1 VNVTTNGSKAQY
13 DDLIASLV
21 ALTGDSEEP
30 DLELRAEVE
39 LTTARALMRR
49 GELEYAARFL
59 LRATKYAKSD
69 TLRTQIVEQILQI
82 AKSWEKQGGEIAAK
96 RERLLRYA
104 LELAPGQA
112 AVPLAQFLQRQ
123 GRLQESA
130 DMWRESIRHN
140 PQEHAGYLGL
150 ARLHKQM
157 GEAEQALEA
166 CLHLA
171 SVSLSA
177 KNTLV
182 AAGLLDELAPHLPA
196 ARPNQTV
203 KVGLLGNATLDHLQN
218 YLKVELYKAGLR
230 PELYAGGF
238 GQYTQEIL
246 DPESGLYAFA
256 PDVLVLAIH
265 PSRLFPNL
273 HSFPFD
279 MTVEERRA
287 EVAAGLET
295 MRVLI
300 ETFTKRCPSIMLV
313 HNMAVPQHL
322 ALGTLDLRDELG
334 QVALFNMINLQLAE
348 MVRDQFRNVYV
359 LDEDAIQSRC
369 GKAQATDER
378 MWLAARLPW
387 SDSVLRALSQEY
399 MRFIRPL
406 KGLNK
411 KCIVLDL
418 DNTLWGGV
426 IGEDGLAG
434 IQLGTEAPGSAYVA
448 FQRELERL
456 WRRGILLAIS
466 SKNNLDDAMSVFEQ
480 HPDMVLKLSHFAAY
494 QINWE
499 PKEQNIRDIAKE
511 LNIGLDSLVFLD
523 DNPMERARVRA
534 ELPMVLTPEMPKD
547 PAHYRRALLELGVFD
562 TLALTEEDRNR
573 NKLYAEQQARQ
584 QYEATFSSGTLN
596 DYLAGLQMTV
606 DIAPADGLTLP
617 RIAQLTNK
625 TNQFNLTTRRYTE
638 AQIEEMRARGS
649 LVFGMGVADRF
660 GDNGLVGVA
669 IVSPGS
675 HDTWEIDTLLM
686 SCRVM
691 GREAETALLS
701 VIAQQVREHG
711 ARHLEGWYIPTAKN
725 APVKA
730 FYPRHGF
737 TATSEKPDGS
747 VLYTFDL
754 NESEVIV
761 PEWLTLRI
769 KLPVPAA
776 LPSEMK

>member
-1 VNVTTNGSKAQY
+1 MKATTNGSKDQY
-13 DDLIASLV
+13 NDMIASLV
-21 ALTGDSEEP
+21 ALTGDGEAP
-30 DLELRAEVE
+30 DLELLAEVE
-39 LTTARALMRR
+39 LNTARALTRR
-49 GELEYAARFL
+49 GELENASQSLLHAAGHAEL
-59 LRATKYAKSD
+59 GA
-69 TLRTQIVEQILQI
+69 LRTQIIEQILQV
-82 AKSWEKQGGEIAAK
+82 AKSWEKQGGEIAEK

-112 AVPLAQFLQRQ
+112 AAPLAQFLQRQ
-123 GRLQESA
+123 GRLQEA
-130 DMWRESIRHN
+130 VEMWRESIRCS
-140 PQEHAGYLGL
+140 PQEHTGYLGL
-150 ARLHKQM
+150 ARLYKQM
-157 GEAEQALEA
+157 GQPEQALEA
-166 CLHLA
+166 CLNLA
-171 SVSLSA
+171 SISPSA
-177 KNTLV
+177 RNTLV
-182 AAGLLDELAPHLPA
+182 VAGLLDELAPHLPA
-196 ARPNQTV
+196 AKPNQTV

-218 YLKVELYKAGLR
+218 YLKVELYQAGLR
-230 PELYAGGF
+230 PDLYAGGF

-287 EVAAGLET
+287 EMAAGLESIRT
-295 MRVLI
+295 LLQ
-300 ETFTKRCPSIMLV
+300 TFTQRCPAVVLL
-313 HNMAVPQHL
+313 HNMVVPQHP

-334 QVALFNMINLQLAE
+334 QVALFNTINLQLAE

-359 LDEDAIQSRC
+359 IDEDAIQSRC
-369 GKAQATDER
+369 GKAQATDAR

-387 SDSVLRALSQEY
+387 SDAVLRAMSQEY

-406 KGLNK
+406 KGLHK

-434 IQLGTEAPGSAYVA
+434 IQLGSEAPGSAYVA

-466 SKNNLDDAMSVFEQ
+466 SKNNLDDALSVFEQ

-494 QINWE
+494 RINWE
-499 PKEQNIRDIAKE
+499 PKEHNIREIARE

-523 DNPMERARVRA
+523 DNPVERAKVRD
-534 ELPMVLTPEMPKD
+534 ELPMVLTPELPTD

-573 NKLYAEQQARQ
+573 NKLYTEQQARQ
-584 QYEATFSSGTLN
+584 QYEATFSSGSLD

-606 DIAPADGLTLP
+606 HIEPANNLTLP
-617 RIAQLTNK
+617 RIAQLTRK

-638 AQIEEMRARGS
+638 AQIDEMRARGS
-649 LVFGMGVADRF
+649 LVFGMSVSDRF

-669 IVSPGS
+669 IVSPRS
-675 HDTWEIDTLLM
+675 HDVWEIDTFLM

-691 GREAETALLS
+691 GRDVETALLAAL
-701 VIAQQVREHG
+701 AQQVRERG
-711 ARHLEGWYIPTAKN
+711 ARHLDGWYIPTAKN
-725 APVKA
+725 APVKD

-737 TATSEKPDGS
+737 TATSEMPDGS
-747 VLYTFDL
+747 VLL
-754 NESEVIV
+754 
-761 PEWLTLRI
+761 
-769 KLPVPAA
+769 
-776 LPSEMK
+776 